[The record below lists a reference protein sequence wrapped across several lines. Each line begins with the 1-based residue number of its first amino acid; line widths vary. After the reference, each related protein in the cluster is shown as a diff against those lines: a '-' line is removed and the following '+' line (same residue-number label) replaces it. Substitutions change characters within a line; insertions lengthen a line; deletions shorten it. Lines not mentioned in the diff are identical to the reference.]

1 MQNLEDT
8 QSRNRPRQDNQS
20 KVEDQCHE
28 ERAKVVGE
36 SLDVNEKDVRDRP
49 QQDNQS
55 KAAEQCH
62 EGSAKV
68 VGESFH
74 VNENDVRNQDQCGTE
89 GAKGGARADAE
100 NKN

>member
-1 MQNLEDT
+1 MQNTKGT
-8 QSRNRPRQDNQS
+8 QSRNQHQLDNQS
-20 KVEDQCHE
+20 N
-28 ERAKVVGE
+28 VG
-36 SLDVNEKDVRDRP
+36 
-49 QQDNQS
+49 Q
-55 KAAEQCH
+55 QCH